1 MKTVRKLFVGILV
14 VAMMLSILPN
24 ISGKTVVQ
32 AAGTVSVTIPANN
45 ALVAAGYIDIA
56 WSSSSGV
63 KNYELYINKTKVTTT
78 TSTHYVFY
86 TTDVAFHSV
95 YVKANFTNGTS
106 ATSAIN
112 TFGVSKKG
120 LGLATDMGQNA
131 KLKDWGVAWYY
142 NWGEKRS
149 YGAQYSGVEYVPM
162 VWSESNAANFK
173 TRVEN
178 YKSQGFKYALTFNEP
193 DMGSSVG
200 GCNMEVN
207 KVYDVWQ
214 GIKGVKGIKISAPV
228 TAMWPKASPDWFQ
241 SFMSKLTK
249 TDYNPDFISL
259 HCYPENYAGAD
270 MAKWF
275 LEEVVDWTWK
285 TYHKPIWIT
294 EFSTHGD
301 YVNASGDNGTKEFW
315 EAVMPELD
323 SRSYVERY
331 AAFGFNAASNP
342 KFGLWS
348 YSTGVLTAGGQVYSS
363 LGNPTKASTAPVPTE
378 KQTQEPTTKAE
389 IKKPAKVKI
398 KSASKKKTA
407 KKAKIVI
414 AKVKGA
420 KGFQIRY
427 CDNKKFDG
435 YESKTIKKNTTKFT
449 LKGLEKKTKYYVKI
463 RAYNKKRNG
472 KKQYGKWS
480 RTKKIKM
487 K

>member
-1 MKTVRKLFVGILV
+1 MKKVKKLFAGILV
-14 VAMMLSILPN
+14 IAMMLSILPN

-32 AAGTVSVTIPANN
+32 AAGTVTVTAPANK

-56 WSSSSGV
+56 WSSSSGA

-86 TTDVAFHSV
+86 TTDVAYHSV

-106 ATSAIN
+106 ATSATN

-142 NWGEKRS
+142 NWGESRS

-162 VWSESNAANFK
+162 VWKETNATNFK
-173 TRVEN
+173 NRVN
-178 YKSQGFKYALTFNEP
+178 KLKSSGYKYVLTFNEP
-193 DMGSSVG
+193 EFSNQ
-200 GCNMEVN
+200 CNMSVDQ
-207 KVYDVWQ
+207 VYATWKGISDVT
-214 GIKGVKGIKISAPV
+214 GIKVASPV
-228 TAMWPKASPDWFQ
+228 SYVWPKSSDFFKAFNA
-241 SFMSKLTK
+241 KLTK
-249 TDYNPDFISL
+249 NDHPMDFIAI
-259 HCYPENYAGAD
+259 HCYPDNWGGKGMAD
-270 MAKWF
+270 WF
-275 LEEVVDWTWK
+275 LEEVVDYTWN

-294 EFSTHGD
+294 EFSTNGQ
-301 YVNASGDNGTKEFW
+301 YVSATGDNGTKEFW
-315 EAVMPELD
+315 ENVMPGLD
-323 SRSYVERY
+323 SRPYVERY
-331 AAFGFNAASNP
+331 AAFGFNAANAAN
-342 KFGLWS
+342 KGLWN
-348 YSTGVLTAGGQVYSS
+348 YSTGALTAAGQVYSN

-480 RTKKIKM
+480 RIKKIKM